1 MPVAVS
7 RGDRPDTASKPPQ
20 RDLSA
25 RLDNSPRELAIK
37 GLLGVCAVIT
47 VFTTLGFVAILVG
60 ESVAFFSKVS
70 LFDFLGDTQW
80 TPQFVDPHYGI
91 WPLLAGTLLVTAI
104 AAVVALPLG
113 LASAIYIAE
122 YAPTRLRRV
131 LKPFLELLAGVP
143 TVVYGYFA
151 LTFVT
156 PLLQQALPE
165 LQIYNALSAG
175 IVVGIMIV
183 PMVSSLSEDA
193 LRAVPRS
200 LADGGYALGATR
212 IEVVT
217 RIMVPGAL
225 SGIIASFI
233 LALSRAIG
241 ETMIVALAAGATPR
255 LTANPLESIQTMTAY
270 IVQVSLGDTPQGSI
284 GYQSLFAV
292 GLVLFLITLGMNMF
306 ANSITRRFRESY

>member
-1 MPVAVS
+1 MQE
-7 RGDRPDTASKPPQ
+7 RNLGI
-20 RDLSA
+20 
-25 RLDNSPRELAIK
+25 RLENSPRERIVK

-60 ESVAFFSKVS
+60 ESIAFFSKIP
-70 LFDFLGDTQW
+70 LFEFLGDARW
-80 TPQFVDPHYGI
+80 TPQFSDPHYGI
-91 WPLLAGTLLVTAI
+91 WPLIAGTILVTTI
-104 AAVVALPLG
+104 AAIVALPVG
-113 LASAIYIAE
+113 LASAVYIAE
-122 YAPTRLRRV
+122 YAPTKARRV

-156 PLLQQALPE
+156 PMLQLVISG
-165 LQIYNALSAG
+165 LQIYNGLSAG

-217 RIMVPGAL
+217 RILVPGAL

-241 ETMIVALAAGATPR
+241 ET
-255 LTANPLESIQTMTAY
+255 
-270 IVQVSLGDTPQGSI
+270 
-284 GYQSLFAV
+284 
-292 GLVLFLITLGMNMF
+292 
-306 ANSITRRFRESY
+306 